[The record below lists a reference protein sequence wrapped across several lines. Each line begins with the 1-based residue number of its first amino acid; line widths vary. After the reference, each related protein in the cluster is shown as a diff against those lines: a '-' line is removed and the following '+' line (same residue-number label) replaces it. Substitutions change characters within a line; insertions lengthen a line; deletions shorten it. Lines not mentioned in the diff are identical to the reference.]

1 MQVAHA
7 LAQRKEE
14 NNRLAPATEE
24 PSRERCPSSSSG
36 LSLGGRGGRGR
47 REEEQRKEE
56 YLCFKMVAVKNN
68 VVSTGTER
76 QADQLQRRV

>member
-14 NNRLAPATEE
+14 NDRRAIQ
-24 PSRERCPSSSSG
+24 G
-36 LSLGGRGGRGR
+36 MLSIIILRFDARRKRRGSGR